1 MKPDTRT
8 KFIEPPA
15 SLRKTTF
22 SLLAFLAVASA
33 GQASDLSSPTR
44 DGLLAWYDASDPQ
57 SAVTKTEGS
66 NGDTITAWK
75 DLSGQGH
82 DFTQPADGH
91 VKHIQENG
99 VWSVWSNGGSLQCP
113 GVNQSVP
120 AMTFYAV
127 VKSPVGNTPL
137 ITFDPD
143 CHEFISVGWTTG
155 NEPTLHSN
163 GDKGGWAVAATR
175 EVEDGAWHLLTF
187 VRDGKARRYYVDGVL
202 AGSGSVNEDVPC
214 AISDMALFG
223 NKFAGSPDMH
233 LAEMMIY
240 GRAQNDA
247 EVAQVNARLQQKWQ
261 AALSLQGHDLVAF
274 VGNSISTGAYC
285 GNGNTWSAFAGKKL
299 GLKHWVNFSKGGITT
314 PQIAA
319 LAAAEI
325 DPIRKLTTGRGIMVF
340 WEATNDI
347 ALNKISGAQ
356 ALANVADFC
365 AARKNAGWDKI
376 VVLTVMPRGNVGAEF
391 EPARLE
397 FNDLLKKDY
406 AKYGIDA
413 VVDLGAD
420 PVLGAPGANNDK
432 TYFRSDDQT
441 HLTALGESHVADL
454 TVKTLTDLGVK
465 SEQASP

>member
-1 MKPDTRT
+1 MNPNPQT
-8 KFIEPPA
+8 KFMQLPA
-15 SLRKTTF
+15 SLRTTTF
-22 SLLAFLAVASA
+22 SILAFLAVAST
-33 GQASDLSSPTR
+33 GQGSELPSPTR
-44 DGLLAWYDASDPQ
+44 DGLIGWYDASDPN
-57 SAVTKTEGS
+57 STVTKTAGS

-91 VKHIQENG
+91 VKHTQEDG
-99 VWSVWSNGGSLQCP
+99 VWSVWSNGGGLQCL

-127 VKSPVGNTPL
+127 VKTPTGNTP
-137 ITFDPD
+137 IIAFDPD
-143 CHEFISVGWTTG
+143 ANEMIMVGWTTG
-155 NEPTLHSN
+155 NEPTLRSNN
-163 GDKGGWAVAATR
+163 GDQGASVASNR

-187 VRDGKARRYYVDGVL
+187 VRDGKERRYYVDGVL
-202 AGSGSVNEDVPC
+202 SASGSVKGDVPC
-214 AISDMALFG
+214 AISDMTLFG
-223 NKFAGSPDMH
+223 GKFGYSPDMH
-233 LAEMMIY
+233 LAEVLIY

-247 EVAQVNARLQQKWQ
+247 EVAQVNAYLQQKWQ

-319 LAAAEI
+319 LAATEI

-347 ALNKISGAQ
+347 ACNKISGAQ

-365 AARKNAGWDKI
+365 AARKKAGWDKI
-376 VVLTVMPRGNVGAEF
+376 VVLTVMPRGNVGADF

-413 VVDLGAD
+413 VVDLDAD

-432 TYFRSDDQT
+432 TYFRWDDQT
-441 HLTALGESHVADL
+441 HLTALGQSHVADL
-454 TVKTLTDLGVK
+454 AVKTLTDLGVK
-465 SEQASP
+465 PE